1 MSADAILKMTLP
13 TYLKNFK
20 LNYSLLIKLCLF
32 NQQIFFKYKVEKY
45 LGILLFFR
53 VPTDVSLQTPL
64 KQQPA
69 SLYLTVSDL
78 GMTLFKIAKSKN

>member
-1 MSADAILKMTLP
+1 MTLP
-13 TYLKNFK
+13 TYLKN
-20 LNYSLLIKLCLF
+20 IKLKYILPINKALS
-32 NQQIFFKYKVEKY
+32 NQQKFLQYRVEKY

-78 GMTLFKIAKSKN
+78 RMTLFKIAKSKN